1 MDTLNKETNQELN
14 LERINLNASDSEEEL
29 GDEWAYP
36 YGGNKERILTFIMA
50 GGSSGWWNYVLRFPE
65 SDDENYTL
73 YIENKEGLKEI
84 EKFLVMKMRKDGCQ
98 YLKEVDSWK
107 MDDYEYADDESP
119 IIYYE

>member
-1 MDTLNKETNQELN
+1 MDTLNQEHNEELN
-14 LERINLNASDSEEEL
+14 LERIDINACDSEEEL

-50 GGSSGWWNYVLRFPE
+50 GGSSEWWNYVLRFPE

-84 EKFLVMKMRKDGCQ
+84 DKFLVMKMRKDGCQ

-107 MDDYEYADDESP
+107 MNDYEYAHDESP